1 MPTVQAKVKRVEA
14 RSGEAQGRD
23 AQSVSGSWLQPESY
37 LIDVDRGGEV
47 SKRTPEGWCVLNPE
61 PGQPGGE
68 APSPGRIASDVAP
81 KPNLGGSG
89 PLVDVDF
96 PALEPASPRSAPPP
110 AKRRGS
116 DAPSAKGRG
125 SDAPPAK
132 GHGSDA
138 SPAKPERRA
147 PLVDLSA
154 LGPQGEADPDA
165 GTFLTFK
172 GIAALRTGA
181 MVGSVASQQS
191 AEDLDAALEAL
202 RSVTPVRVSRPRL
215 VAARRRRQTFF
226 ALGALVLL
234 GLVAAAALTFAVS
247 KGMLSKR
254 PAVSATR

>member
-1 MPTVQAKVKRVEA
+1 MPTVQAKVKRIEA
-14 RSGEAQGRD
+14 QSGEAQGRD

-47 SKRTPEGWCVLNPE
+47 SKRTSEGWCVLNPE
-61 PGQPGGE
+61 PGQPRGE
-68 APSPGRIASDVAP
+68 APGPGRIASGVAP
-81 KPNLGGSG
+81 KPNVGASG

-110 AKRRGS
+110 AG
-116 DAPSAKGRG
+116 GRG
-125 SDAPPAK
+125 PSAPPAE
-132 GHGSDA
+132 
-138 SPAKPERRA
+138 PERRA

-154 LGPQGEADPDA
+154 LGPRGDADLEAD
-165 GTFLTFK
+165 TFLTIK

-181 MVGSVASQQS
+181 LAGSVASPQS

-202 RSVTPVRVSRPRL
+202 RSVTPVRVSRTRL

-234 GLVAAAALTFAVS
+234 GLLAAAALTFALS

>member
-14 RSGEAQGRD
+14 RAGEAQGRD

-68 APSPGRIASDVAP
+68 APSPERIASDVAP

-96 PALEPASPRSAPPP
+96 PALEPASPRSA
-110 AKRRGS
+110 
-116 DAPSAKGRG
+116 KGRG

-132 GHGSDA
+132 GRGSDA
-138 SPAKPERRA
+138 PPAKPERRA

-165 GTFLTFK
+165 DTFLTFK